1 MGAGPAEEL
10 TMKTTL
16 HRDGTVSFFS
26 VTRQVRVVRS
36 YGITDE
42 DLAALPVGE
51 RRRIIRHLGL

>member
-1 MGAGPAEEL
+1 
-10 TMKTTL
+10 MKTTL